1 MTNLKDPLLQKEQI
15 SAEELKQLMAEY
27 TVIVLDVR
35 TKEEYFSY
43 HIKNA
48 INLPYQSLSYSV
60 LKEHLKVYNADFII
74 VVTYC
79 NSGGRGGKSFTLLH
93 SANDDSKILV
103 KNLTHG
109 INEWID
115 KGYPIQENSNI

>member
-1 MTNLKDPLLQKEQI
+1 MLNKNDELLKKEQI
-15 SAEELKQLMAEY
+15 SAEELQQLMEKY

-35 TKEEYFSY
+35 TKEEYFNY

-48 INLPYQSLSYSV
+48 INLPYQTLTDTSLT
-60 LKEHLKVYNADFII
+60 EHIKIHNAEFVI

-79 NSGGRGGKSFTLLH
+79 NSGGRGGKSFTLF
-93 SANDDSKILV
+93 SKSNDNPKILV

-115 KGYPIQENSNI
+115 KGYPIVENSAT